1 MEWNWIY
8 CYLCFSLSITQKVA
22 LVTKLAPRTATLVFL
37 VFLFLPLA
45 EFSLTSAIKH

>member
-1 MEWNWIY
+1 MEWSRIY

-22 LVTKLAPRTATLVFL
+22 LVIKLAPRAATLVFL

-45 EFSLTSAIKH
+45 EFPLTPAIKH